1 MKNIDLN
8 NKKWQWILLIFLS
21 FIWGSSFILMK
32 QGLKSYS
39 NMQVAAFR
47 MFFSFLFFIP
57 VIIKKIKLISRQNI
71 KSLLIV
77 GFIGN
82 AFPAVLF
89 TTAQVHIS
97 SSLAGILNSLV
108 PIFTLSVGYIVYKQ
122 RNIKLLNVI
131 GIGIGFLGVA
141 GLVMG
146 NPFDSL
152 GSLNL
157 YALLI
162 VLATLFY
169 GINVNE
175 VKYNLKKMSGLDIT
189 ALAFFLVGPWAGI
202 YLAFSGFELAI
213 QTPHYIKNLMF
224 IVTLA
229 LFSSVIA
236 VILLNILIKYTTP
249 IFVSSVTYI
258 IPIFAIFWGLLD
270 GETLSI
276 LQWLCMLVIIA
287 GIYLGNKK

>member
-1 MKNIDLN
+1 
-8 NKKWQWILLIFLS
+8 
-21 FIWGSSFILMK
+21 
-32 QGLKSYS
+32 
-39 NMQVAAFR
+39 MQVAAFR